1 MTQICIALIGSYV
14 SNVKN
19 NKKVAKVRLFYVIIK
34 FLLQNESECIILLK
48 FGSLAQLV
56 EHLTL
61 NQGVQ
66 GSNPWRSTKRL
77 RREYTSLFFI
87 FLIKSQDSI
96 CLNYLIKL
104 IYFCLKSFLLFFAFL
119 PVNDAF
125 TIIII
130 HSYH

>member
-1 MTQICIALIGSYV
+1 MTQICIALIGSYA

-19 NKKVAKVRLFYVIIK
+19 NKKVAKVRLFYLIIK

-66 GSNPWRSTKRL
+66 GSNPWRSTTQTAVRTAKNIMVFKGNVFGIVKTSFDRL
-77 RREYTSLFFI
+77 VFLLNCILFFVISILI
-87 FLIKSQDSI
+87 FK
-96 CLNYLIKL
+96 
-104 IYFCLKSFLLFFAFL
+104 
-119 PVNDAF
+119 
-125 TIIII
+125 
-130 HSYH
+130 